1 MGNNDELKDK
11 LAAWVKGLVEDDKA
25 AGGIDAAP
33 AQPAKALGPQV
44 VPAPAV
50 AAPAVAVQAAPPPSV
65 TPAVAAQ
72 AASGADDSATSL
84 TPAATGRVLLIH
96 GYSASGVDLL
106 KWRAT
111 LESVGIGTRTVEI
124 GNYVTLNNEVT
135 IKDLGEAFDRALR
148 YTPWS
153 SGAVGDTWTFDAIVH
168 STGMLVI
175 RQWLT
180 SDPYPRTD
188 PRSRVARLK
197 HLVGLAPAT
206 FGSPQAKQGRSWLG
220 ALFKGNKHLG
230 PDFLNAGNA
239 VLDGLELGSRY
250 TWKLTEKDLL
260 SDKPIYDAGAGT
272 PYATVFIGNVGYDGV
287 AALDSPPGSDGTV
300 RWAGCALNTR
310 KVTIDFRRIPLLG
323 GGVRCEI
330 SDWVEGRLA
339 VPMIAVD
346 ERNHG
351 TIVSDPDE
359 DVAHLISRF
368 LQDVSDV
375 ESYSDW
381 QKDALDFGQSSVERM
396 NAASVDGRFGGAG
409 WQQLVVHMV
418 DDHGDPVTDYNLQLF
433 VGSDLSQSDPVGP
446 EMLACTA
453 PEFMQVP
460 LIVDT
465 YTSDASYRCFYVRL
479 SDEMLE
485 LPQGRKMW
493 LEVIASSGSS
503 LMEYIAYTGAAGESP
518 QRLAFDRESQSLSP
532 VKLDVTALA
541 GGTDKLL
548 YPYTTT
554 LLEIFVEREPVPL
567 DTVSTIFNFL
577 KADDVP
583 GGL

>member
-1 MGNNDELKDK
+1 MSNDEFKSK
-11 LAAWVKGLVEDDKA
+11 LAAWVKDLVHETPEDETSVPS
-25 AGGIDAAP
+25 AGP
-33 AQPAKALGPQV
+33 ALVRPPVAGSVAESVAGPETG
-44 VPAPAV
+44 
-50 AAPAVAVQAAPPPSV
+50 PPPSV
-65 TPAVAAQ
+65 TPAVPVQ
-72 AASGADDSATSL
+72 AASGTDASATSL

-96 GYSASGVDLL
+96 GYSASGADLIP
-106 KWRAT
+106 WREK
-111 LESVGIGTRTVEI
+111 LQSVGIGTRVVEI

-148 YTPWS
+148 FTPWS
-153 SGAVGDTWTFDAIVH
+153 SGEVGDTWTFDAIVH

-188 PRSRVARLK
+188 PRSRTARLK

-250 TWKLTEKDLL
+250 TWNLTERDLL
-260 SDKPIYDAGAGT
+260 SDKPVYDEGPGT
-272 PYATVFIGNVGYDGV
+272 PYATVFIGNEGYSGA

-310 KVTIDFRRIPLLG
+310 KVTIDFRRIPLLTDEAG
-323 GGVRCEI
+323 STTRCQI
-330 SDWVEGRLA
+330 SKWVQGRLA

-368 LQDVSDV
+368 LEEVSNP
-375 ESYSDW
+375 ESYAEW
-381 QKDALDFGQSSVERM
+381 EKDALSFGQSSVEVM
-396 NAASVDGRFGGAG
+396 EKASVEGRFGGAG

-418 DDHGDPVTDYNLQLF
+418 DDHGDGVTDYNLQLF
-433 VGSDLSQSDPVGP
+433 LGSDLSQSDPVGP
-446 EMLACTA
+446 EMLPCTT
-453 PEFMQVP
+453 PEFLQVP

-479 SDEMLE
+479 SDEMLQ
-485 LPQGRKMW
+485 LNQPGQPQGQKMW

-503 LMEYIAYTGAAGESP
+503 LIEYVAYTGAPGESP
-518 QRLAFDRESQSLSP
+518 ERLAFDRESQSLSP
-532 VKLDVTALA
+532 VKLDLTALS
-541 GGTDKLL
+541 GGNENLL
-548 YPYTTT
+548 YPFTTT

-567 DTVSTIFNFL
+567 DQVSTIFNFL
-577 KADDVP
+577 
-583 GGL
+583 

>member
-1 MGNNDELKDK
+1 MGSNDELKDK
-11 LAAWVKGLVEDDKA
+11 LAAWVKGLVESDKPA
-25 AGGIDAAP
+25 DGSDAAAAP
-33 AQPAKALGPQV
+33 PVKVLGPQV
-44 VPAPAV
+44 VPSPAVPAPAVPPDV
-50 AAPAVAVQAAPPPSV
+50 AAPAVPVQAAPPPSV
-65 TPAVAAQ
+65 TPAVAVQ

-106 KWRAT
+106 KWREMLT
-111 LESVGIGTRTVEI
+111 SVGIGTRTVEI

-180 SDPYPRTD
+180 SDPYPRSD

-230 PDFLNAGNA
+230 PDFLNSGNA

-250 TWKLTEKDLL
+250 TWGLTEKDLL

-310 KVTIDFRRIPLLG
+310 KVTIGLQANSAAGRWASLQDFGLG
-323 GGVRCEI
+323 GG
-330 SDWVEGRLA
+330 
-339 VPMIAVD
+339 
-346 ERNHG
+346 
-351 TIVSDPDE
+351 
-359 DVAHLISRF
+359 
-368 LQDVSDV
+368 
-375 ESYSDW
+375 
-381 QKDALDFGQSSVERM
+381 
-396 NAASVDGRFGGAG
+396 AAGGA
-409 WQQLVVHMV
+409 
-418 DDHGDPVTDYNLQLF
+418 DD
-433 VGSDLSQSDPVGP
+433 
-446 EMLACTA
+446 C
-453 PEFMQVP
+453 
-460 LIVDT
+460 
-465 YTSDASYRCFYVRL
+465 
-479 SDEMLE
+479 
-485 LPQGRKMW
+485 
-493 LEVIASSGSS
+493 
-503 LMEYIAYTGAAGESP
+503 
-518 QRLAFDRESQSLSP
+518 
-532 VKLDVTALA
+532 
-541 GGTDKLL
+541 GG
-548 YPYTTT
+548 
-554 LLEIFVEREPVPL
+554 
-567 DTVSTIFNFL
+567 
-577 KADDVP
+577 
-583 GGL
+583 